1 MMARLTKTAVPG
13 ALTFLNLGMGIISM
27 LAAFDGNYRL
37 SALLIISASLAD
49 RYDGRIAR
57 QLKVSS
63 EYGKQ
68 LDSLADFVS
77 FGVAPAILVFLLYAF
92 ADYGFMGYLLVLIF
106 PIAGAYKI
114 AKSDRTH
121 DSISIFDDSPV
132 LSGTVLAVFA
142 FVTADK
148 PVTTELAV
156 IIVAA
161 LSYLLASRF
170 TSTRG

>member
-1 MMARLTKTAVPG
+1 MARLSKTTLPD
-13 ALTFLNLGMGIISM
+13 ALTFLNLGLGIISM

-37 SALLIISASLAD
+37 SAFLIISACLAD

-63 EYGKQ
+63 EYAKR
-68 LDSLADFVS
+68 LDSLADFIS
-77 FGVAPAILVFLLYAF
+77 FGVAPAILVFLLYVF
-92 ADYGFMGYLLVLIF
+92 ADYGFIGYLLVLVF
-106 PIAGAYKI
+106 PIAVAYKI
-114 AKSDRTH
+114 AKSDQSQDRV
-121 DSISIFDDSPV
+121 SIFDDSPV
-132 LSGTVLAVFA
+132 LSGTTLAVFA
-142 FVTADK
+142 LVTADK
-148 PVTTELAV
+148 PVTKELAV

>member
-1 MMARLTKTAVPG
+1 MARLSKTAV
-13 ALTFLNLGMGIISM
+13 ADSLTFLNLGLGIISIIV
-27 LAAFDGNYRL
+27 AFGGNYRL
-37 SALLIISASLAD
+37 SAFLIISACLAD

-63 EYGKQ
+63 EYGKR

-114 AKSDRTH
+114 AKSDQSH
-121 DSISIFDDSPV
+121 DRVSIFDDSPV
-132 LSGTVLAVFA
+132 LSGTILAVFA

-170 TSTRG
+170 TSKRG

>member
-1 MMARLTKTAVPG
+1 MARLSKTAIPD
-13 ALTFLNLGMGIISM
+13 ALTFLNLGLGIISI

-37 SALLIISASLAD
+37 SAFLIISACLAD
-49 RYDGRIAR
+49 RYDGRLAR

-63 EYGKQ
+63 EYGKR
-68 LDSLADFVS
+68 LDSLADFIS
-77 FGVAPAILVFLLYAF
+77 FSVAPAILVFLLYAF
-92 ADYGFMGYLLVLIF
+92 ADYGFMGYLLVLVF

-114 AKSDRTH
+114 AKSGQSH
-121 DSISIFDDSPV
+121 DSSSIFDDSPV
-132 LSGTVLAVFA
+132 LSGTALALFA

-148 PVTTELAV
+148 PVTKELAV

>member
-1 MMARLTKTAVPG
+1 MARLSKTAVPD
-13 ALTFLNLGMGIISM
+13 ALTFLNLGLGIISM
-27 LAAFDGNYRL
+27 LAAFNGNYRL
-37 SALLIISASLAD
+37 SAFLIISACLAD
-49 RYDGRIAR
+49 RYDGRLAR

-63 EYGKQ
+63 EYGKR

-92 ADYGFMGYLLVLIF
+92 ADYGFMGYLLVLVF

-114 AKSDRTH
+114 AKSGQPH
-121 DSISIFDDSPV
+121 DSASIFDDSPV
-132 LSGTVLAVFA
+132 LSGTVLALFA